1 MYITR
6 TIEKRVKKL
15 TKEFKVLVVTG
26 ARQVG
31 KSTMLKHCDPK
42 RNYVSLGKPNIRE
55 FANTEPELFLQRYKT
70 PVIIDE
76 IQYAPILLDYIKE
89 IVDNDEKRGQYW
101 LTGSQPFHL
110 MKNVSE
116 SLAGRAAIINMLGL
130 SINEKQNKTD
140 LPITFTEDFINK
152 KRQNSN
158 KLSLQK
164 VFEFIYKGSYPEL
177 YAGNISDLDVYY
189 SSYLQTY
196 IERDIRALTSIE
208 DENSFIKFM
217 RIVAARTGQVV
228 KYNQLALEA
237 GISQPTAKKWLS
249 LLITSG
255 IVYLLEPFY
264 ENLTKRLTKMPK
276 LYFYDTGLVSY
287 LTKWSS
293 ADTLE
298 SGAMNGAVLENYVV
312 SEIIKTYLNSGKEPF
327 IYYYRD
333 KDAKEIDIIL
343 EHDGV
348 INPIEIKKTSNP
360 GIELIKAF
368 NTLKNKSVPCSKGAI
383 ICMKPDLSFIDRNNF
398 IVPVWMI

>member
-1 MYITR
+1 MYISR
-6 TIEKRVKKL
+6 TIEKKVNEL

-42 RNYVSLGKPNIRE
+42 RTYVSLGRPNIRE
-55 FANTEPELFLQRYKT
+55 FANSEPELFLQRYKA

-89 IVDNDEKRGQYW
+89 IVDNSKERGQYW

-116 SLAGRAAIINMLGL
+116 TLAGRAAIINMLGL
-130 SINEKQNKTD
+130 SINEKQNATD
-140 LPITFTEDFINK
+140 IPIVFDDDYLNK
-152 KRQNSN
+152 KRQNS
-158 KLSLQK
+158 KKTSLQK
-164 VFEFIYKGSYPEL
+164 VFEFIQKGSYPEL
-177 YAGNISDLDVYY
+177 YAGHISNLEVYY
-189 SSYLQTY
+189 NSYLQTY
-196 IERDIRALTSIE
+196 IERDIRALTTIE
-208 DENSFIKFM
+208 NENSFIKFM

-276 LYFYDTGLVSY
+276 LYFYDTGLCAF
-287 LTKWSS
+287 LCGWSS
-293 ADTLE
+293 TKVLE
-298 SGAMNGAVLENYVV
+298 QGAMNGAFFENMVV
-312 SEIIKTYLNSGKEPF
+312 TEILKNYLNNGKKPSF
-327 IYYYRD
+327 FFYRD
-333 KDAKEIDIIL
+333 TEQKEIDLIIEQNQQL
-343 EHDGV
+343 FPV
-348 INPIEIKKTSNP
+348 EIKLTASP
-360 GIELIKAF
+360 
-368 NTLKNKSVPCSKGAI
+368 NKSMVKNFSILPEDKFTSGAL
-383 ICMKPDLSFIDRNNF
+383 ICMVSEDYPITPKVNAIPIWYL
-398 IVPVWMI
+398 

>member
-1 MYITR
+1 MYISR
-6 TIEKRVKKL
+6 TIEKKVKEL

-31 KSTMLKHCDPK
+31 KSTILKHCDSK
-42 RNYVSLGKPNIRE
+42 RTYVSLGKPNIRE
-55 FANTEPELFLQRYKT
+55 FANSEPELFLQRYKA

-89 IVDNDEKRGQYW
+89 IVDNSEKRGQYW

-116 SLAGRAAIINMLGL
+116 TLAGRAAIINMLGL
-130 SINEKQNKTD
+130 SINEKQNAID
-140 LPITFTEDFINK
+140 IPIVFNEDYLNK
-152 KRQNSN
+152 KRQNSK

-189 SSYLQTY
+189 NSYLQTY
-196 IERDIRALTSIE
+196 IERDIRALTTIE

-276 LYFYDTGLVSY
+276 LYFYDTGLCAF
-287 LTKWSS
+287 LCGWS
-293 ADTLE
+293 TPEVLE
-298 SGAMNGAVLENYVV
+298 QGAMNGAFFENFVVIEVLKN
-312 SEIIKTYLNSGKEPF
+312 YLNNGKKPSF
-327 IYYYRD
+327 FFYRD
-333 KDAKEIDIIL
+333 TEQKEIDLIIEQNQKL
-343 EHDGV
+343 F
-348 INPIEIKKTSNP
+348 PIEIKLTASPNKTMV
-360 GIELIKAF
+360 
-368 NTLKNKSVPCSKGAI
+368 KNFSILPEEKFSSGAL
-383 ICMKPDLSFIDRNNF
+383 ICMTSEDYPITQKVNA
-398 IVPVWMI
+398 VPIWYL

>member
-1 MYITR
+1 MYISR
-6 TIEKRVKKL
+6 TIEKKVKEL

-42 RNYVSLGKPNIRE
+42 RTYVSLGKPNIRE
-55 FANTEPELFLQRYKT
+55 FANSEPELFLQRYKA

-89 IVDNDEKRGQYW
+89 IVDNSEKRGQYW

-116 SLAGRAAIINMLGL
+116 TLAGRAAIINMLGL
-130 SINEKQNKTD
+130 SINEKKNETNI
-140 LPITFTEDFINK
+140 PIVFNDDYLNK
-152 KRQNSN
+152 KRQNSK

-177 YAGNISDLDVYY
+177 YASNISDLDVYY
-189 SSYLQTY
+189 NSYLQTY
-196 IERDIRALTSIE
+196 IERDIRALTTIE

-217 RIVAARTGQVV
+217 RIVAARTGQVM

-276 LYFYDTGLVSY
+276 LYFYDTGLCAF
-287 LTKWSS
+287 LCGWSS
-293 ADTLE
+293 PEVLE
-298 SGAMNGAVLENYVV
+298 QGAMNGAFFENFVV
-312 SEIIKTYLNSGKEPF
+312 IEILKNYLNNGKKPSF
-327 IYYYRD
+327 FFYRD
-333 KDAKEIDIIL
+333 TEQKEIDLIIEQNQKL
-343 EHDGV
+343 F
-348 INPIEIKKTSNP
+348 PIEIKLTASLNKAMVKNFSILPEEKFTS
-360 GIELIKAF
+360 
-368 NTLKNKSVPCSKGAI
+368 GAL
-383 ICMKPDLSFIDRNNF
+383 ICMTSEDYPITSKVNA
-398 IVPVWMI
+398 VPIWYL

>member
-31 KSTMLKHCDPK
+31 KSTMLKHCDPQ
-42 RNYVSLGKPNIRE
+42 RTYVSLGKPNIRE

-228 KYNQLALEA
+228 KYNQLAIEA

-276 LYFYDTGLVSY
+276 LYFYDTGLCAY
-287 LTKWSS
+287 LCGWSS
-293 ADTLE
+293 SKVLE
-298 SGAMNGAVLENYVV
+298 QGAMN
-312 SEIIKTYLNSGKEPF
+312 
-327 IYYYRD
+327 
-333 KDAKEIDIIL
+333 
-343 EHDGV
+343 
-348 INPIEIKKTSNP
+348 
-360 GIELIKAF
+360 
-368 NTLKNKSVPCSKGAI
+368 
-383 ICMKPDLSFIDRNNF
+383 
-398 IVPVWMI
+398 

>member
-1 MYITR
+1 MYISR
-6 TIEKRVKKL
+6 TIEKKVKEL

-31 KSTMLKHCDPK
+31 KSTMLKHCDHK
-42 RNYVSLGKPNIRE
+42 RTYVSLGKPNIRE
-55 FANTEPELFLQRYKT
+55 FANSEPELFLQRYKS

-89 IVDNDEKRGQYW
+89 IVDNSEKRGQYW

-116 SLAGRAAIINMLGL
+116 TLAGRAAIINMLGL
-130 SINEKQNKTD
+130 SINEKQNATD
-140 LPITFTEDFINK
+140 IPIVFNTDYLNN
-152 KRQNSN
+152 KRQISK

-164 VFEFIYKGSYPEL
+164 VFEYIYKGSYPEL

-189 SSYLQTY
+189 NSYLQTY
-196 IERDIRALTSIE
+196 IERDIRALTTIE

-276 LYFYDTGLVSY
+276 LYFYDTGLCAF
-287 LTKWSS
+287 LCGWSS
-293 ADTLE
+293 PKVLE
-298 SGAMNGAVLENYVV
+298 QGAMNGAFFENFVV
-312 SEIIKTYLNSGKEPF
+312 IEILKNYLNNGKKPSF
-327 IYYYRD
+327 FFYRD
-333 KDAKEIDIIL
+333 TEQKEIDLIIEQNQKL
-343 EHDGV
+343 F
-348 INPIEIKKTSNP
+348 PIEIKLTASPNKTMV
-360 GIELIKAF
+360 
-368 NTLKNKSVPCSKGAI
+368 KNFSILPEEKFTSGAL
-383 ICMKPDLSFIDRNNF
+383 ICMTSEDYPITSKVNA
-398 IVPVWMI
+398 VPIWYL

>member
-1 MYITR
+1 MYISR
-6 TIEKRVKKL
+6 TIEKKVKEL

-42 RNYVSLGKPNIRE
+42 RTYVSLGKPNIRE
-55 FANTEPELFLQRYKT
+55 FANSEPELFLQRYKA

-89 IVDNDEKRGQYW
+89 IVDNSEKRGQYW

-116 SLAGRAAIINMLGL
+116 TLAGRAAIINMLGL
-130 SINEKQNKTD
+130 SINEKQNAID
-140 LPITFTEDFINK
+140 IPIVFNEDYLNK
-152 KRQNSN
+152 KRQNSK

-189 SSYLQTY
+189 NSYLQTY
-196 IERDIRALTSIE
+196 IERDIRALTTIE

-276 LYFYDTGLVSY
+276 LYFYDTGLCAF
-287 LTKWSS
+287 LCGWS
-293 ADTLE
+293 TPEVLE
-298 SGAMNGAVLENYVV
+298 QGAMNGAFFENFVV
-312 SEIIKTYLNSGKEPF
+312 IEILKNYLNNGKKPSF
-327 IYYYRD
+327 FFYRD
-333 KDAKEIDIIL
+333 TEQKEIDLIIEQNQKL
-343 EHDGV
+343 F
-348 INPIEIKKTSNP
+348 PIEIKLTASPNKTMV
-360 GIELIKAF
+360 
-368 NTLKNKSVPCSKGAI
+368 KNFSILPEEKFSSGAL
-383 ICMKPDLSFIDRNNF
+383 ICMTSEDYPITQKVNA
-398 IVPVWMI
+398 VPIWYL

>member
-1 MYITR
+1 MYISR
-6 TIEKRVKKL
+6 TIEKKVKEL

-42 RNYVSLGKPNIRE
+42 RTYVSLGKPNIRE
-55 FANTEPELFLQRYKT
+55 FANSEPELFLQRYKA

-89 IVDNDEKRGQYW
+89 IVDNSEKRGQYW

-116 SLAGRAAIINMLGL
+116 TLAGRAAIINMLGL
-130 SINEKQNKTD
+130 SINEKKNETD
-140 LPITFTEDFINK
+140 IPIVFNDDYLNK
-152 KRQNSN
+152 KRQNSK

-177 YAGNISDLDVYY
+177 YASNISDLDVYY
-189 SSYLQTY
+189 NSYLQTY
-196 IERDIRALTSIE
+196 IERDIRALTTIE

-217 RIVAARTGQVV
+217 RIVAARTGQVM

-276 LYFYDTGLVSY
+276 LYFYDTGLCAF
-287 LTKWSS
+287 LCGWSS
-293 ADTLE
+293 PEVLE
-298 SGAMNGAVLENYVV
+298 QGAMNGAFFENFVV
-312 SEIIKTYLNSGKEPF
+312 IEILKNYLNNGKKPSF
-327 IYYYRD
+327 FFYRD
-333 KDAKEIDIIL
+333 TEQKEIDLIIEQNQKL
-343 EHDGV
+343 F
-348 INPIEIKKTSNP
+348 PIEIKLTASLNKAMVKNFSILPEEKFTS
-360 GIELIKAF
+360 
-368 NTLKNKSVPCSKGAI
+368 GAL
-383 ICMKPDLSFIDRNNF
+383 ICMTSEDYPITSKVNA
-398 IVPVWMI
+398 VPIWYL

>member
-1 MYITR
+1 MYISR
-6 TIEKRVKKL
+6 TIEKKVKEL

-31 KSTMLKHCDPK
+31 KSTMLKHCDHK
-42 RNYVSLGKPNIRE
+42 RTYVSLGKPNIRE
-55 FANTEPELFLQRYKT
+55 FANSEPELFLQRYKS

-89 IVDNDEKRGQYW
+89 IVDNSEKRGQYW

-116 SLAGRAAIINMLGL
+116 TLAGRAAIINMLGL
-130 SINEKQNKTD
+130 SINEKQNATDIPIVFKTD
-140 LPITFTEDFINK
+140 YLNN
-152 KRQNSN
+152 KRQISK

-164 VFEFIYKGSYPEL
+164 VFEYIYKGSYPEL

-189 SSYLQTY
+189 NSYLQTY
-196 IERDIRALTSIE
+196 IERDIRALTTIE

-276 LYFYDTGLVSY
+276 LYFYDTGLCAF
-287 LTKWSS
+287 LCGWSS
-293 ADTLE
+293 PKVLE
-298 SGAMNGAVLENYVV
+298 QGAMNGAFFENFVV
-312 SEIIKTYLNSGKEPF
+312 IEILKNYLNNGKKPSF
-327 IYYYRD
+327 FFYRD
-333 KDAKEIDIIL
+333 TEQKEIDLIIEQNQKL
-343 EHDGV
+343 F
-348 INPIEIKKTSNP
+348 PIEIKLTASPNKTMV
-360 GIELIKAF
+360 
-368 NTLKNKSVPCSKGAI
+368 KNFSILPEEKFTSGAL
-383 ICMKPDLSFIDRNNF
+383 ICMTSEDYPITSKVNA
-398 IVPVWMI
+398 VPIWYL

>member
-6 TIEKRVKKL
+6 SIEKRIKKL

-42 RNYVSLGKPNIRE
+42 RTYISLGKPNIRE
-55 FANTEPELFLQRYKT
+55 FANTEPELFLQRYKA

-89 IVDNDEKRGQYW
+89 IVDNNEKRGQYW

-116 SLAGRAAIINMLGL
+116 TLAGRAAIINMLGL
-130 SINEKQNKTD
+130 SIDEKQNKTD
-140 LPITFTEDFINK
+140 IPISFSEDFISK

-158 KLSLQK
+158 KLTLQK

-177 YAGNISDLDVYY
+177 YAGNISDLEVYY

-208 DENSFIKFM
+208 NESSFIKFM

-264 ENLTKRLTKMPK
+264 KNLTKRLTKMPK
-276 LYFYDTGLVSY
+276 LYFYDTGLCAY
-287 LTKWSS
+287 LCGWSS
-293 ADTLE
+293 SKVLE
-298 SGAMNGAVLENYVV
+298 QGAMNGAFFENMVV
-312 SEIIKTYLNSGKEPF
+312 IEILKNFLNNGNKPTLF
-327 IYYYRD
+327 FYRD
-333 KDAKEIDIIL
+333 TEQKEIDLIIEQDQQL
-343 EHDGV
+343 F
-348 INPIEIKKTSNP
+348 PIEIKLTASPNKTM
-360 GIELIKAF
+360 IKNF
-368 NTLKNKSVPCSKGAI
+368 SILPEDKYSKGALF
-383 ICMKPDLSFIDRNNF
+383 CMVSEDYPINSKVNAIPIWYL
-398 IVPVWMI
+398 

>member
-1 MYITR
+1 MYISR
-6 TIEKRVKKL
+6 TIEKKVKEL

-42 RNYVSLGKPNIRE
+42 RTYVSLGKPNIRE
-55 FANTEPELFLQRYKT
+55 FANSEPELFLQRYKA

-89 IVDNDEKRGQYW
+89 IVDNSEKRGQYW

-116 SLAGRAAIINMLGL
+116 TLAGRAAIINMLGL
-130 SINEKQNKTD
+130 SINEKQNAID
-140 LPITFTEDFINK
+140 IPIVFNEDYLNK
-152 KRQNSN
+152 KRQNSK

-189 SSYLQTY
+189 NSYLQTY
-196 IERDIRALTSIE
+196 IERDIRALTTIE

-255 IVYLLEPFY
+255 IVFILEPFY

-276 LYFYDTGLVSY
+276 LYFYDTGLCAF
-287 LTKWSS
+287 LCGWSS
-293 ADTLE
+293 PEVLE
-298 SGAMNGAVLENYVV
+298 QGAMNGAFFENFVV
-312 SEIIKTYLNSGKEPF
+312 IEIFKNYLNNGKKPSF
-327 IYYYRD
+327 FFYRD
-333 KDAKEIDIIL
+333 TEQKEIDLIIEQNQQL
-343 EHDGV
+343 F
-348 INPIEIKKTSNP
+348 PIEVKLTASPN
-360 GIELIKAF
+360 KAMV
-368 NTLKNKSVPCSKGAI
+368 KNFSILPEEKFSSGAL
-383 ICMKPDLSFIDRNNF
+383 ICMTSEDYPITQKVNA
-398 IVPVWMI
+398 VPIWYL

>member
-1 MYITR
+1 MYISR
-6 TIEKRVKKL
+6 TIEKKVKEL

-31 KSTMLKHCDPK
+31 KSTMLKHCDHK
-42 RNYVSLGKPNIRE
+42 RTYVSLGKPNIRE
-55 FANTEPELFLQRYKT
+55 FANSEPELFLQRYKS

-89 IVDNDEKRGQYW
+89 IVDNSEKRGQYW

-116 SLAGRAAIINMLGL
+116 TLAGRAAIINMLGL
-130 SINEKQNKTD
+130 SINEKQNATD
-140 LPITFTEDFINK
+140 IPIVFNTDYLNN
-152 KRQNSN
+152 KRQISK

-164 VFEFIYKGSYPEL
+164 VFEYIYKGSYPEL

-189 SSYLQTY
+189 NSYLQTY
-196 IERDIRALTSIE
+196 IERDIRALTTIE

-276 LYFYDTGLVSY
+276 LYFYDTGLCAF
-287 LTKWSS
+287 LCGWSS
-293 ADTLE
+293 PKVLE
-298 SGAMNGAVLENYVV
+298 QGAMNGAFFENFVV
-312 SEIIKTYLNSGKEPF
+312 IEILKNYLNNGKKPSF
-327 IYYYRD
+327 FFYRD
-333 KDAKEIDIIL
+333 TEQKEIDLIIEQNQKL
-343 EHDGV
+343 F
-348 INPIEIKKTSNP
+348 PIEIKLTASPNKTMV
-360 GIELIKAF
+360 
-368 NTLKNKSVPCSKGAI
+368 KNFSILPEEKFSSGAL
-383 ICMKPDLSFIDRNNF
+383 ICMTSEDYPITSKVNAIPIWYL
-398 IVPVWMI
+398 

>member
-31 KSTMLKHCDPK
+31 KSTMLKHCDPQ
-42 RNYVSLGKPNIRE
+42 RTYVSLGKPNIRE

-276 LYFYDTGLVSY
+276 LYFYDTGLCAY
-287 LTKWSS
+287 LCGWSS
-293 ADTLE
+293 SKVLE
-298 SGAMNGAVLENYVV
+298 QGAMNGAFFENMVV
-312 SEIIKTYLNSGKEPF
+312 IEILKNFLNNGKKPALF
-327 IYYYRD
+327 FYRD
-333 KDAKEIDIIL
+333 TEQKEIDLIIEQNQQL
-343 EHDGV
+343 F
-348 INPIEIKKTSNP
+348 PIE
-360 GIELIKAF
+360 
-368 NTLKNKSVPCSKGAI
+368 LKLTASPNKSMVKHFSILPEEKYFNGALFCMVSEDYPINSKVNAI
-383 ICMKPDLSFIDRNNF
+383 PIWFL
-398 IVPVWMI
+398 